1 MIQNKAS
8 TYINSERTK
17 CTDTVL
23 KSDTNNVLVNS
34 SKNGYICPAF
44 LTKKQLYCNSHNFTS
59 DFI

>member
-1 MIQNKAS
+1 M
-8 TYINSERTK
+8 NSERTK